1 MNRGPTD
8 RGTLSSAKERLL
20 DLLKLHAP
28 LSTDELAQ
36 HAGVTAAAI
45 RQHLGDLHSDGYV
58 VYTENRGSVGRPQ
71 RQWSLADSDV
81 VRAQFPDSHADLA
94 VAFISAARDALG
106 EDAVDAIL
114 AARRDAQ
121 LAAYRSRV
129 TASTPLEEKL
139 ETLVEIRRAEGY
151 MPEWSPLD
159 DGGYAFAENNCP
171 VCTAAKSCQ
180 GICDNEIDV
189 FRNFFGADVTVE
201 REEHIIAGDRRC
213 SYEVRPR

>member
-8 RGTLSSAKERLL
+8 RGALSSAKERLL
-20 DLLKLHAP
+20 DLLKMHAP
-28 LSTDELAQ
+28 MSTDDLAQ
-36 HAGVTAAAI
+36 HAGVTPAAI
-45 RQHLGDLHSDGYV
+45 RQHLGDLHGDGYV
-58 VYTENRGSVGRPQ
+58 VYTETRGQVGRPQ
-71 RQWSLADSDV
+71 RQWSLADTDV
-81 VRAQFPDSHADLA
+81 VRAHFPDSHADLA

-106 EDAVDAIL
+106 EEAVDAIL

-129 TASTPLEEKL
+129 TAATPLEEKL
-139 ETLVEIRRAEGY
+139 ETLVQIRRSEGY

-171 VCTAAKSCQ
+171 VCTAAKSCR

-189 FRNFFGADVTVE
+189 FRSFFGDDVSVE
-201 REEHIIAGDRRC
+201 RDEHIIAGDRRC